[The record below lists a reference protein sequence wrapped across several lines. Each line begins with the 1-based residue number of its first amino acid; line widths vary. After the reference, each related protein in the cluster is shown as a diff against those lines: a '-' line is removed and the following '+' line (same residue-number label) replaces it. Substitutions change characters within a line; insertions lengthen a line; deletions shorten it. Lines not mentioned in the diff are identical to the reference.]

1 MEVASVERP
10 RTELL
15 TEQSGPTS
23 IMEVLRPFTP
33 DDAHKGTFLVMRIA
47 GLGQGTALKLVNR
60 KYRTYL
66 EWKATDPYF
75 KAIDEQVPELIPR
88 FGGEARVIR
97 TALLDISI
105 IETGISI
112 FRKILHKEPI
122 TEGMWS
128 YAVKMA
134 GIRVPMM
141 GAQNEVGNPWERLA
155 NSIKQTLTQRDVVI
169 TKELDGSESIRAR
182 EITVEPNPEQQ
193 RIADSLVKQ
202 ILNQVAENN

>member
-1 MEVASVERP
+1 MGTAVIERP
-10 RTELL
+10 TLL
-15 TEQSGPTS
+15 AEQDRPTG
-23 IMEVLRPFTP
+23 VLGAIKPFTP
-33 DDAHKGTFLVMRIA
+33 DDGHKGTFLVMRIA
-47 GLGQGTALKLVNR
+47 GLEQGTALKLVNR

-155 NSIKQTLTQRDVVI
+155 NSIKHTLTQRDVMV
-169 TKELDGSESIRAR
+169 TKELDGSETVRAR
-182 EITVEPNPEQQ
+182 EITIKPDPEQQ
-193 RIADSLVKQ
+193 KVANQIIQQ
-202 ILNQVAENN
+202 ILAQNQESN

>member
-1 MEVASVERP
+1 MEMALAERPVELSVEQNRP
-10 RTELL
+10 T
-15 TEQSGPTS
+15 G
-23 IMEVLRPFTP
+23 VLEAIKPFSP
-33 DDAHKGTFLVMRIA
+33 DDGHKGTFLVMRIA
-47 GLGQGTALKLVNR
+47 GLEQGTALKLVNR

-75 KAIDEQVPELIPR
+75 KVIDEQVPELIPR

-112 FRKILHKEPI
+112 FRKILHKETI

-141 GAQNEVGNPWERLA
+141 GANQEVGNPWERLA
-155 NSIKQTLTQRDVVI
+155 NSIKQTLTQRDMVI
-169 TKELDGSESIRAR
+169 TRELDGSETVRAR
-182 EITVEPNPEQQ
+182 ELTIKPDPEQQ
-193 RIADSLVKQ
+193 RVANQ
-202 ILNQVAENN
+202 IIQRILAQNSESN